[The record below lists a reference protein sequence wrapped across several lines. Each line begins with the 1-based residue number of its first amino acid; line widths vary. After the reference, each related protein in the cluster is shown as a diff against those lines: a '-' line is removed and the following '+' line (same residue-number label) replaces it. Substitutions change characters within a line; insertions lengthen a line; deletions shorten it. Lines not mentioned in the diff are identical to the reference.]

1 MANISYEEILSIQRK
16 ANIVDI
22 IRDYVPLTQRGKN
35 YFGICPFHDDH
46 NPSMS
51 VSPEKGVYKCFV
63 CGNAGNVFNFVMEF
77 EKVSFYESVKIVADK
92 IGVSIDISTSKK
104 ENTKKS
110 PLYDIYNI
118 AYKFYQNNLNTVY
131 GKDAKKYLLN
141 RKIDED
147 VIKNFNI
154 GLSLSDSELCNAL
167 KAKGFKD
174 DDIVSSG
181 VAVQNGNNI
190 YDIYKNRIM
199 FPLYDLEGNVV
210 GFSGR
215 IYNQKSESKY
225 INTKETEIFKKGEL
239 LYNYHIAK
247 KEARKEKNI
256 IVVEGFM
263 DVIRLS
269 TIGIVNVVATMGTAV
284 TKYQLNLIQKLAPN
298 ITLMFDGDK
307 AGEKATNAFIELAN
321 GNDSNIK
328 VVRLEDN
335 LDPDEYILTKVKDKM
350 IYNLSHAQ
358 SVYDYKLSSYKEN
371 IDFNDSKEV
380 SNYINVMIKEF
391 EKIDDDIVR
400 EIEIKKLSESTNVS
414 YDLIKSK
421 LKDLEKKVIITHKPR
436 NIKINKYEKASKY
449 ILYRMINDNNM
460 ILYYFNNLSYLPN
473 DIERKLAS
481 EIVLFYKKFNSFNL
495 SDFIIYLEDKK
506 ELINLV
512 VDISDLKYTEDELN
526 DNIDNYFDVIKESL
540 YNNQIVKLTSELKN
554 ESNSVKRMEIAQKIV
569 DLKIKESNKD
579 EWDKNIWR
587 KKRRTIKERERKR
600 ILNIWRTSSSPKRF
614 RYGLWIFRWFI

>member
-63 CGNAGNVFNFVMEF
+63 CGNAGNVFNFVMEY
-77 EKVSFYESVKIVADK
+77 EKVSFYEAVKIVADK

-104 ENTKKS
+104 ENIKKS

-269 TIGIVNVVATMGTAV
+269 TIGIVNVVASMGTAV

-335 LDPDEYILTKVKDKM
+335 LDPDEYILTKGKDKM
-350 IYNLSHAQ
+350 IFNLSHAQ

-421 LKDLEKKVIITHKPR
+421 LKDSEKKVIITHKPK

-473 DIERKLAS
+473 DTERKLAS

-579 EWDKNIWR
+579 E
-587 KKRRTIKERERKR
+587 
-600 ILNIWRTSSSPKRF
+600 
-614 RYGLWIFRWFI
+614 

>member
-63 CGNAGNVFNFVMEF
+63 CGNAGNVFNFVMEY

-328 VVRLEDN
+328 VVSLEDN
-335 LDPDEYILTKVKDKM
+335 LDPDEYILTKGKDKM

-421 LKDLEKKVIITHKPR
+421 LKDSEKKVIITHKPK

-473 DIERKLAS
+473 DTERKLAS

-495 SDFIIYLEDKK
+495 SDFIIYLEEKK

-540 YNNQIVKLTSELKN
+540 YNNQIVKLKSELKN

-579 EWDKNIWR
+579 E
-587 KKRRTIKERERKR
+587 
-600 ILNIWRTSSSPKRF
+600 
-614 RYGLWIFRWFI
+614 

>member
-63 CGNAGNVFNFVMEF
+63 CGNAGNVFNFVMEY
-77 EKVSFYESVKIVADK
+77 EKVSFYEAVKIVADK

-118 AYKFYQNNLNTVY
+118 SYKFYQNNLNTVY

-335 LDPDEYILTKVKDKM
+335 LDPDEYILTKGKDKM

-400 EIEIKKLSESTNVS
+400 EIEIKKLSESTNVA

-421 LKDLEKKVIITHKPR
+421 LKDSEKKVIITHKPR

-579 EWDKNIWR
+579 E
-587 KKRRTIKERERKR
+587 
-600 ILNIWRTSSSPKRF
+600 
-614 RYGLWIFRWFI
+614 

>member
-22 IRDYVPLTQRGKN
+22 IRDYVHLTQRGKN

-63 CGNAGNVFNFVMEF
+63 CGNAGNVFNFVMEY
-77 EKVSFYESVKIVADK
+77 EKVSFYEAVKIVADK

-181 VAVQNGNNI
+181 VASQNGNNI

-335 LDPDEYILTKVKDKM
+335 LDPDEYILTKGKDKM

-421 LKDLEKKVIITHKPR
+421 LKDSEKKVIITHKPK

-473 DIERKLAS
+473 DTERKLAS

-579 EWDKNIWR
+579 E
-587 KKRRTIKERERKR
+587 
-600 ILNIWRTSSSPKRF
+600 
-614 RYGLWIFRWFI
+614 

>member
-63 CGNAGNVFNFVMEF
+63 CGNAGNVFNFVMEY
-77 EKVSFYESVKIVADK
+77 EKVSFYEAVKIVADK

-335 LDPDEYILTKVKDKM
+335 LDPDEYILTKGKDKM

-400 EIEIKKLSESTNVS
+400 EIEIKKLSELTNVS

-421 LKDLEKKVIITHKPR
+421 LKDSEKKVIITHKPK

-473 DIERKLAS
+473 DTERKLAS

-579 EWDKNIWR
+579 E
-587 KKRRTIKERERKR
+587 
-600 ILNIWRTSSSPKRF
+600 
-614 RYGLWIFRWFI
+614 

>member
-63 CGNAGNVFNFVMEF
+63 CGNAGNVFNFVMEY
-77 EKVSFYESVKIVADK
+77 EKVSFYEAVKIVADK

-335 LDPDEYILTKVKDKM
+335 LDPDEYILTKGKDKM

-421 LKDLEKKVIITHKPR
+421 LKDSEKKVIITHKPK

-473 DIERKLAS
+473 DTERKLAS

-540 YNNQIVKLTSELKN
+540 YNNQIVKLKSELKN
-554 ESNSVKRMEIAQKIV
+554 ESSSVKRMEIAQKIV

-579 EWDKNIWR
+579 E
-587 KKRRTIKERERKR
+587 
-600 ILNIWRTSSSPKRF
+600 
-614 RYGLWIFRWFI
+614 

>member
-63 CGNAGNVFNFVMEF
+63 CGNAGNVFNFVMEY
-77 EKVSFYESVKIVADK
+77 EKVSFYEAVKIVADK

-335 LDPDEYILTKVKDKM
+335 LDPDEYILTKGKDKM

-380 SNYINVMIKEF
+380 SNYINDMIKEF

-421 LKDLEKKVIITHKPR
+421 LKDSEKKVIITHKPK

-473 DIERKLAS
+473 DTERKLAS

-579 EWDKNIWR
+579 E
-587 KKRRTIKERERKR
+587 
-600 ILNIWRTSSSPKRF
+600 
-614 RYGLWIFRWFI
+614 

>member
-63 CGNAGNVFNFVMEF
+63 CGNAGNVFNFVMEY
-77 EKVSFYESVKIVADK
+77 EKVSFYEAVKIVADK
-92 IGVSIDISTSKK
+92 IGISIDISTSKK

-167 KAKGFKD
+167 KSKGFKD

-335 LDPDEYILTKVKDKM
+335 LDPDEYILTKGKDKM
-350 IYNLSHAQ
+350 IFNLSHAQ

-421 LKDLEKKVIITHKPR
+421 LKDSEKKVIITHKPR

-473 DIERKLAS
+473 DTERKLAS

-540 YNNQIVKLTSELKN
+540 YNNQIKKLTSELKN
-554 ESNSVKRMEIAQKIV
+554 ESNSVKKIEIAQRIV
-569 DLKIKESNKD
+569 DLKMKESNKD
-579 EWDKNIWR
+579 E
-587 KKRRTIKERERKR
+587 
-600 ILNIWRTSSSPKRF
+600 
-614 RYGLWIFRWFI
+614 

>member
-63 CGNAGNVFNFVMEF
+63 CGNAGNVFNFVMEY
-77 EKVSFYESVKIVADK
+77 EKVSFYEAVKIVADK

-269 TIGIVNVVATMGTAV
+269 TIGIVNVVASMGTAV
-284 TKYQLNLIQKLAPN
+284 TKYQLNLIQKIAPN

-335 LDPDEYILTKVKDKM
+335 LDPDEYILTKGKDKM

-421 LKDLEKKVIITHKPR
+421 LKEKEKNLIITHKPK

-473 DIERKLAS
+473 DTERKLAS

-540 YNNQIVKLTSELKN
+540 YNNQIKKLTSELKN
-554 ESNSVKRMEIAQKIV
+554 ESNSVKKIEIAQRIV
-569 DLKIKESNKD
+569 DLKMKESNKD
-579 EWDKNIWR
+579 E
-587 KKRRTIKERERKR
+587 
-600 ILNIWRTSSSPKRF
+600 
-614 RYGLWIFRWFI
+614 

>member
-63 CGNAGNVFNFVMEF
+63 CGNAGNVFNFVMEY
-77 EKVSFYESVKIVADK
+77 EKVSFYEAVKIVADK

-118 AYKFYQNNLNTVY
+118 SYKFYQNNLNTVY

-307 AGEKATNAFIELAN
+307 AGEKATNSFIELAN

-335 LDPDEYILTKVKDKM
+335 LDPDEYILTKGKDKM

-421 LKDLEKKVIITHKPR
+421 LKEKEKKLIITHKPK

-473 DIERKLAS
+473 DTERKLAS

-554 ESNSVKRMEIAQKIV
+554 ESNSVKRMEIAQKIL

-579 EWDKNIWR
+579 E
-587 KKRRTIKERERKR
+587 
-600 ILNIWRTSSSPKRF
+600 
-614 RYGLWIFRWFI
+614 

>member
-63 CGNAGNVFNFVMEF
+63 CGNAGNVFNFVMEY
-77 EKVSFYESVKIVADK
+77 EKVSFYEAVKIVADK

-118 AYKFYQNNLNTVY
+118 SYKFYQNNLNTVY

-335 LDPDEYILTKVKDKM
+335 LDPDEYILTKGKDKM

-421 LKDLEKKVIITHKPR
+421 LKDSEKKVIITHKPK

-473 DIERKLAS
+473 DTERKLAS

-540 YNNQIVKLTSELKN
+540 YNNQIKKLTSELKN
-554 ESNSVKRMEIAQKIV
+554 ESNSVKKIEIAQRIV
-569 DLKIKESNKD
+569 DLKMKESNKD
-579 EWDKNIWR
+579 E
-587 KKRRTIKERERKR
+587 
-600 ILNIWRTSSSPKRF
+600 
-614 RYGLWIFRWFI
+614 

>member
-63 CGNAGNVFNFVMEF
+63 CGNAGNVFNFVMEY

-118 AYKFYQNNLNTVY
+118 SYKFYQNNLNTVY

-335 LDPDEYILTKVKDKM
+335 LDPDEYILTKGKDKM

-358 SVYDYKLSSYKEN
+358 TVYDYKLSSYKEN

-380 SNYINVMIKEF
+380 SNYINIMIKEF

-421 LKDLEKKVIITHKPR
+421 LKEKEKNLIITHKPK

-473 DIERKLAS
+473 DTERKLAS

-579 EWDKNIWR
+579 E
-587 KKRRTIKERERKR
+587 
-600 ILNIWRTSSSPKRF
+600 
-614 RYGLWIFRWFI
+614 

>member
-1 MANISYEEILSIQRK
+1 MANISYEEILGIQRK

-63 CGNAGNVFNFVMEF
+63 CGNAGNVFNFVMEY
-77 EKVSFYESVKIVADK
+77 EKVSFYEAVKIVADK

-335 LDPDEYILTKVKDKM
+335 LDPDEYILTKGKDKM

-421 LKDLEKKVIITHKPR
+421 LKDSEKKVIITHKPK

-473 DIERKLAS
+473 DTERKLAS

-579 EWDKNIWR
+579 E
-587 KKRRTIKERERKR
+587 
-600 ILNIWRTSSSPKRF
+600 
-614 RYGLWIFRWFI
+614 

>member
-63 CGNAGNVFNFVMEF
+63 CGNAGNVFNFVMEY
-77 EKVSFYESVKIVADK
+77 EKVSFYEAVKIVADK

-335 LDPDEYILTKVKDKM
+335 LDPDEYILTKGKDKM

-421 LKDLEKKVIITHKPR
+421 LKEKEKKVIITHKPK

-554 ESNSVKRMEIAQKIV
+554 ESNSVKKIEIAQKIV

-579 EWDKNIWR
+579 E
-587 KKRRTIKERERKR
+587 
-600 ILNIWRTSSSPKRF
+600 
-614 RYGLWIFRWFI
+614 

>member
-63 CGNAGNVFNFVMEF
+63 CGNAGNVFNFVMEY
-77 EKVSFYESVKIVADK
+77 EKVSFYEAVKIVADK

-118 AYKFYQNNLNTVY
+118 SYKFYQNNLNTVY
-131 GKDAKKYLLN
+131 GKEAKKYLLN

-269 TIGIVNVVATMGTAV
+269 TIGIVNVVASMGTAV
-284 TKYQLNLIQKLAPN
+284 TKHQLNLIQKLAPN
-298 ITLMFDGDK
+298 IILMFDGDK

-321 GNDSNIK
+321 GNNSNIK

-335 LDPDEYILTKVKDKM
+335 LDPDEYILTKGKDKM

-421 LKDLEKKVIITHKPR
+421 LKEKEKNLIITHKPK

-473 DIERKLAS
+473 DTERKLAS

-540 YNNQIVKLTSELKN
+540 YNNQIKKLTSELKN
-554 ESNSVKRMEIAQKIV
+554 ESNSVKKIEIAQRIV
-569 DLKIKESNKD
+569 DLKMKESNKD
-579 EWDKNIWR
+579 E
-587 KKRRTIKERERKR
+587 
-600 ILNIWRTSSSPKRF
+600 
-614 RYGLWIFRWFI
+614 

>member
-63 CGNAGNVFNFVMEF
+63 CGNAGNVFNFVMEY
-77 EKVSFYESVKIVADK
+77 EKVSFYEAVKIVADK
-92 IGVSIDISTSKK
+92 IGVSIDISTTKK

-284 TKYQLNLIQKLAPN
+284 TKHQLNLIQKLAPN

-335 LDPDEYILTKVKDKM
+335 LDPDEYILTKGKDKM

-421 LKDLEKKVIITHKPR
+421 LKEKEKNLIITHKPK

-473 DIERKLAS
+473 DTERKLAS

-540 YNNQIVKLTSELKN
+540 YNNQIKKLTSELKN
-554 ESNSVKRMEIAQKIV
+554 ESNSVKKIEIAQRIV
-569 DLKIKESNKD
+569 DLKMKESNKD
-579 EWDKNIWR
+579 E
-587 KKRRTIKERERKR
+587 
-600 ILNIWRTSSSPKRF
+600 
-614 RYGLWIFRWFI
+614 

>member
-63 CGNAGNVFNFVMEF
+63 CGNAGNVFNFVMEY
-77 EKVSFYESVKIVADK
+77 EKVSFYEAVKIVADK

-118 AYKFYQNNLNTVY
+118 SYKFYQNNLNTVY
-131 GKDAKKYLLN
+131 GKEAKKYLLN

-181 VAVQNGNNI
+181 VVVQNGNNI

-335 LDPDEYILTKVKDKM
+335 LDPDEYILTKGKDKM

-421 LKDLEKKVIITHKPR
+421 LKEKEKKVIITHKPK

-473 DIERKLAS
+473 DTERKLAS

-512 VDISDLKYTEDELN
+512 IDISDLKYTEDELN

-540 YNNQIVKLTSELKN
+540 YNNQIVKLTGELKN
-554 ESNSVKRMEIAQKIV
+554 ESNSVKKMEIAQKIV
-569 DLKIKESNKD
+569 DLKMKESTKD
-579 EWDKNIWR
+579 E
-587 KKRRTIKERERKR
+587 
-600 ILNIWRTSSSPKRF
+600 
-614 RYGLWIFRWFI
+614 

>member
-63 CGNAGNVFNFVMEF
+63 CGNAGNVFNFVMEY
-77 EKVSFYESVKIVADK
+77 EKVSFYEAVKIVADK

-284 TKYQLNLIQKLAPN
+284 TKHQLNLIQKLAPN

-335 LDPDEYILTKVKDKM
+335 LDPDEYILTKGKDKM

-421 LKDLEKKVIITHKPR
+421 LKDSEKKVIITHKPK

-473 DIERKLAS
+473 DTERKLAS

-569 DLKIKESNKD
+569 DLKIKEINKD
-579 EWDKNIWR
+579 E
-587 KKRRTIKERERKR
+587 
-600 ILNIWRTSSSPKRF
+600 
-614 RYGLWIFRWFI
+614 

>member
-63 CGNAGNVFNFVMEF
+63 CGNAGNVFNFVMEY
-77 EKVSFYESVKIVADK
+77 EKVSFYEAVKIVADK

-335 LDPDEYILTKVKDKM
+335 LDPDEYILTNGKDKM

-421 LKDLEKKVIITHKPR
+421 LKDSEKKVIITHKPK

-579 EWDKNIWR
+579 E
-587 KKRRTIKERERKR
+587 
-600 ILNIWRTSSSPKRF
+600 
-614 RYGLWIFRWFI
+614 

>member
-63 CGNAGNVFNFVMEF
+63 CGNAGNVFNFVMEY
-77 EKVSFYESVKIVADK
+77 EKVSFYEAVKIVADK

-335 LDPDEYILTKVKDKM
+335 LDPDEYILTKGKDKM
-350 IYNLSHAQ
+350 IYNLSHVQ

-421 LKDLEKKVIITHKPR
+421 LKDSEKKVIITHKPK

-473 DIERKLAS
+473 DTERKLAS

-579 EWDKNIWR
+579 E
-587 KKRRTIKERERKR
+587 
-600 ILNIWRTSSSPKRF
+600 
-614 RYGLWIFRWFI
+614 

>member
-63 CGNAGNVFNFVMEF
+63 CGNAGNVFNFVMEYD
-77 EKVSFYESVKIVADK
+77 KVSFYEAVKIVADK

-335 LDPDEYILTKVKDKM
+335 LDPDEYILTKGKDKM

-421 LKDLEKKVIITHKPR
+421 LKDSEKKVIITHKPK

-473 DIERKLAS
+473 DTERKLAS

-569 DLKIKESNKD
+569 DLKIKEINKD
-579 EWDKNIWR
+579 E
-587 KKRRTIKERERKR
+587 
-600 ILNIWRTSSSPKRF
+600 
-614 RYGLWIFRWFI
+614 

>member
-22 IRDYVPLTQRGKN
+22 IRDYVPLIQRGKN

-63 CGNAGNVFNFVMEF
+63 CGNAGNVFNFVMEY
-77 EKVSFYESVKIVADK
+77 EKVSFYEAVKIVADK

-131 GKDAKKYLLN
+131 GKEAKKYLLN

-181 VAVQNGNNI
+181 VASQNGNNI

-335 LDPDEYILTKVKDKM
+335 LDPDEYILTKGKDKM

-421 LKDLEKKVIITHKPR
+421 LKEKEKKVIITHKPK

-473 DIERKLAS
+473 DTERKLAS

-512 VDISDLKYTEDELN
+512 VDISDLKYTGDELN

-554 ESNSVKRMEIAQKIV
+554 ESNSVKKMEIAQKIV
-569 DLKIKESNKD
+569 DLKMKESNKD
-579 EWDKNIWR
+579 E
-587 KKRRTIKERERKR
+587 
-600 ILNIWRTSSSPKRF
+600 
-614 RYGLWIFRWFI
+614 

>member
-63 CGNAGNVFNFVMEF
+63 CGNAGNVFNFVMEY
-77 EKVSFYESVKIVADK
+77 EKVSFYEAVKIVADK

-118 AYKFYQNNLNTVY
+118 SYKFYQNNLNTVY

-167 KAKGFKD
+167 KAKRFKD

-335 LDPDEYILTKVKDKM
+335 LDPDEYILTKGKDKM

-421 LKDLEKKVIITHKPR
+421 LKDSEKKVIITHKPR

-579 EWDKNIWR
+579 E
-587 KKRRTIKERERKR
+587 
-600 ILNIWRTSSSPKRF
+600 
-614 RYGLWIFRWFI
+614 

>member
-63 CGNAGNVFNFVMEF
+63 CGNAGNVFNFVMEY
-77 EKVSFYESVKIVADK
+77 EKVSFYEAVKIVADK

-118 AYKFYQNNLNTVY
+118 SYKFYQNNLNTVY
-131 GKDAKKYLLN
+131 GKEAKKYLLN

-181 VAVQNGNNI
+181 VVVQNGNNI

-335 LDPDEYILTKVKDKM
+335 LDPDEYILTKGKDKM

-421 LKDLEKKVIITHKPR
+421 LKDSEKKVIITHKPK

-579 EWDKNIWR
+579 E
-587 KKRRTIKERERKR
+587 
-600 ILNIWRTSSSPKRF
+600 
-614 RYGLWIFRWFI
+614 

>member
-63 CGNAGNVFNFVMEF
+63 CGNAGNVFNFVMEY
-77 EKVSFYESVKIVADK
+77 EKVSFYEAVKIVADK

-118 AYKFYQNNLNTVY
+118 SYKFYQNNLNTVY

-199 FPLYDLEGNVV
+199 FSLYDLEGNVV

-335 LDPDEYILTKVKDKM
+335 LDPDEYILTKGKDKM

-421 LKDLEKKVIITHKPR
+421 LKDSEKKVIITHKPK

-473 DIERKLAS
+473 DTERKLAS

-579 EWDKNIWR
+579 E
-587 KKRRTIKERERKR
+587 
-600 ILNIWRTSSSPKRF
+600 
-614 RYGLWIFRWFI
+614 

>member
-63 CGNAGNVFNFVMEF
+63 CGNAGNVFNFVMEY
-77 EKVSFYESVKIVADK
+77 EKVSFYEAVKIVADK

-118 AYKFYQNNLNTVY
+118 SYKFYQNNLNTVY

-284 TKYQLNLIQKLAPN
+284 TKHQLNLIQKLAPN

-335 LDPDEYILTKVKDKM
+335 LDPDEYILTKGKDKM

-421 LKDLEKKVIITHKPR
+421 LKDSEKKVIITHKPK

-540 YNNQIVKLTSELKN
+540 YNNQIKKLTSELKN
-554 ESNSVKRMEIAQKIV
+554 ESNSVKKIEIAQRIV
-569 DLKIKESNKD
+569 DLKMKESNKD
-579 EWDKNIWR
+579 E
-587 KKRRTIKERERKR
+587 
-600 ILNIWRTSSSPKRF
+600 
-614 RYGLWIFRWFI
+614 

>member
-77 EKVSFYESVKIVADK
+77 EKVSFYESVEIVADK

-284 TKYQLNLIQKLAPN
+284 TKYQLNLIQKLASN

-335 LDPDEYILTKVKDKM
+335 LDPDEYILTKGKDKM

-421 LKDLEKKVIITHKPR
+421 LKDSEKKVIITHKPK
-436 NIKINKYEKASKY
+436 NIKIDKYEKASKY

-473 DIERKLAS
+473 DTERKLAS

-512 VDISDLKYTEDELN
+512 VDISDLKYTLDELN

-579 EWDKNIWR
+579 E
-587 KKRRTIKERERKR
+587 
-600 ILNIWRTSSSPKRF
+600 
-614 RYGLWIFRWFI
+614 

>member
-1 MANISYEEILSIQRK
+1 MTSLSNEEINKIRNSV
-16 ANIVDI
+16 NIVDVV
-22 IRDYVPLTQRGKN
+22 RNYVNLEKRGKN

-63 CGNAGNVFNFVMEF
+63 CGNAGNVFNFVMEY
-77 EKVSFYESVKIVADK
+77 EKVSFYEAVKIVADK

-118 AYKFYQNNLNTVY
+118 SYKFYQNNLNTVY

-335 LDPDEYILTKVKDKM
+335 LDPDEYILTKGKDKM

-421 LKDLEKKVIITHKPR
+421 LKDSEKKVIITHKPK

-473 DIERKLAS
+473 DTERKLAS

-579 EWDKNIWR
+579 E
-587 KKRRTIKERERKR
+587 
-600 ILNIWRTSSSPKRF
+600 
-614 RYGLWIFRWFI
+614 

>member
-1 MANISYEEILSIQRK
+1 MANISYEEILSIQSK

-63 CGNAGNVFNFVMEF
+63 CGNAGNVFNFVMEY
-77 EKVSFYESVKIVADK
+77 EKVSFYEAVKIVADK
-92 IGVSIDISTSKK
+92 IGISIDISTSKK

-284 TKYQLNLIQKLAPN
+284 TKHQLNLIQKLAPN

-335 LDPDEYILTKVKDKM
+335 LDPDEYILTKGKDKM

-421 LKDLEKKVIITHKPR
+421 LKEKEKNLIITHKPK

-473 DIERKLAS
+473 DTERKLAS

-554 ESNSVKRMEIAQKIV
+554 ESNSVKKMEIAQKIV

-579 EWDKNIWR
+579 E
-587 KKRRTIKERERKR
+587 
-600 ILNIWRTSSSPKRF
+600 
-614 RYGLWIFRWFI
+614 

>member
-63 CGNAGNVFNFVMEF
+63 CGNAGNVFNFVMEY
-77 EKVSFYESVKIVADK
+77 EKVSFYEAVKIVADK

-181 VAVQNGNNI
+181 VAVQNGNSI

-284 TKYQLNLIQKLAPN
+284 TKYQLNLIQKLASN

-335 LDPDEYILTKVKDKM
+335 LDPDEYILTKGKDKM

-421 LKDLEKKVIITHKPR
+421 LKEKEKNLIITHKPK

-473 DIERKLAS
+473 DTERKLAS

-540 YNNQIVKLTSELKN
+540 YNNQIKKLTSELKN
-554 ESNSVKRMEIAQKIV
+554 ESNSVKKIEIAQRIV
-569 DLKIKESNKD
+569 DLKMKESNKD
-579 EWDKNIWR
+579 E
-587 KKRRTIKERERKR
+587 
-600 ILNIWRTSSSPKRF
+600 
-614 RYGLWIFRWFI
+614 

>member
-63 CGNAGNVFNFVMEF
+63 CGNAGNVFNFVMEY
-77 EKVSFYESVKIVADK
+77 EKVSFYEAVKIVADK

-118 AYKFYQNNLNTVY
+118 SYKFYQNNLNTVY

-181 VAVQNGNNI
+181 VAVQNGNSI

-335 LDPDEYILTKVKDKM
+335 LDPDEYILTKGKDKM

-421 LKDLEKKVIITHKPR
+421 LKDSEKKVIITHKPK

-540 YNNQIVKLTSELKN
+540 YNNQIKKLTSELKN
-554 ESNSVKRMEIAQKIV
+554 ESNSVKKIEIAQRIV
-569 DLKIKESNKD
+569 DLKMKESNKD
-579 EWDKNIWR
+579 E
-587 KKRRTIKERERKR
+587 
-600 ILNIWRTSSSPKRF
+600 
-614 RYGLWIFRWFI
+614 

>member
-63 CGNAGNVFNFVMEF
+63 CGNAGNVFNFVMEY
-77 EKVSFYESVKIVADK
+77 EKVSFYEAVKIVADK

-118 AYKFYQNNLNTVY
+118 SYKFYQNNLNTVY

-181 VAVQNGNNI
+181 VAVQNENNI

-335 LDPDEYILTKVKDKM
+335 LDPDEYILTKGKDKM

-421 LKDLEKKVIITHKPR
+421 LKDSEKKVIITHKPK

-473 DIERKLAS
+473 DTERKLAS

-579 EWDKNIWR
+579 E
-587 KKRRTIKERERKR
+587 
-600 ILNIWRTSSSPKRF
+600 
-614 RYGLWIFRWFI
+614 

>member
-63 CGNAGNVFNFVMEF
+63 CGNAGNVFNFVMEY
-77 EKVSFYESVKIVADK
+77 EKVSFYEAVKIVADK

-110 PLYDIYNI
+110 PLYDVYNI

-167 KAKGFKD
+167 KAKGFKN

-335 LDPDEYILTKVKDKM
+335 LDPDEYILTKGKDKM

-421 LKDLEKKVIITHKPR
+421 LKDSEKKVIITHKPK

-473 DIERKLAS
+473 DTERKLAS

-579 EWDKNIWR
+579 E
-587 KKRRTIKERERKR
+587 
-600 ILNIWRTSSSPKRF
+600 
-614 RYGLWIFRWFI
+614 

>member
-63 CGNAGNVFNFVMEF
+63 CGNAGNVFNFVMEY

-118 AYKFYQNNLNTVY
+118 SYKFYQNNLNTVY

-335 LDPDEYILTKVKDKM
+335 LDPDEYILTKGKDKM

-421 LKDLEKKVIITHKPR
+421 LKDSEKKVIITHKPK

-512 VDISDLKYTEDELN
+512 VDISDLKYTLDELN

-579 EWDKNIWR
+579 E
-587 KKRRTIKERERKR
+587 
-600 ILNIWRTSSSPKRF
+600 
-614 RYGLWIFRWFI
+614 

>member
-63 CGNAGNVFNFVMEF
+63 CGNAGNVFNFVMEY
-77 EKVSFYESVKIVADK
+77 EKVSFYEAVKIVADK

-131 GKDAKKYLLN
+131 GKEAKKYLLN

-181 VAVQNGNNI
+181 VASQNGNNI

-298 ITLMFDGDK
+298 ISLMFDGDK

-335 LDPDEYILTKVKDKM
+335 LDPDEYILTKGKDKM
-350 IYNLSHAQ
+350 VYNLSHAQ

-421 LKDLEKKVIITHKPR
+421 LKDSEKKVIITHKPK

-473 DIERKLAS
+473 DTERKLAS

-579 EWDKNIWR
+579 E
-587 KKRRTIKERERKR
+587 
-600 ILNIWRTSSSPKRF
+600 
-614 RYGLWIFRWFI
+614 

>member
-63 CGNAGNVFNFVMEF
+63 CGNAGNVFNFVMEY

-118 AYKFYQNNLNTVY
+118 SYKFYQNNLNTVY

-335 LDPDEYILTKVKDKM
+335 LDPDEYILTKGKDKM

-421 LKDLEKKVIITHKPR
+421 LKEKEKKVIITHKPK

-579 EWDKNIWR
+579 E
-587 KKRRTIKERERKR
+587 
-600 ILNIWRTSSSPKRF
+600 
-614 RYGLWIFRWFI
+614 

>member
-63 CGNAGNVFNFVMEF
+63 CGNAGNVFNFVMEY
-77 EKVSFYESVKIVADK
+77 EKVSFYEAVKIVADK

-118 AYKFYQNNLNTVY
+118 SYKFYQNNLNTVY
-131 GKDAKKYLLN
+131 GKEAKKYLLN

-335 LDPDEYILTKVKDKM
+335 LDPDEYILTKGKDKM

-421 LKDLEKKVIITHKPR
+421 LKDSEKKVIITHKPR

-579 EWDKNIWR
+579 E
-587 KKRRTIKERERKR
+587 
-600 ILNIWRTSSSPKRF
+600 
-614 RYGLWIFRWFI
+614 

>member
-63 CGNAGNVFNFVMEF
+63 CGNAGNVFNFVMEY
-77 EKVSFYESVKIVADK
+77 EKVSFYEAVKIVADK

-118 AYKFYQNNLNTVY
+118 SYKFYQNNLNTVY
-131 GKDAKKYLLN
+131 GKEAKKYLLN

-181 VAVQNGNNI
+181 VVVQNGNNI

-335 LDPDEYILTKVKDKM
+335 LDPDEYILTKGKDKM

-421 LKDLEKKVIITHKPR
+421 LKEKEKKVIITHKPK

-473 DIERKLAS
+473 DTERKLAS

-512 VDISDLKYTEDELN
+512 IDISDLKYTEDELN

-579 EWDKNIWR
+579 E
-587 KKRRTIKERERKR
+587 
-600 ILNIWRTSSSPKRF
+600 
-614 RYGLWIFRWFI
+614 

>member
-63 CGNAGNVFNFVMEF
+63 CGNAGNVFNFVMEYD
-77 EKVSFYESVKIVADK
+77 KVSFYEAVKIVADK

-181 VAVQNGNNI
+181 VAVQNENNI

-335 LDPDEYILTKVKDKM
+335 LDPDEYILTKGKDKM

-421 LKDLEKKVIITHKPR
+421 LKDSEKKVIITHKPK

-473 DIERKLAS
+473 DTERKLAS

-579 EWDKNIWR
+579 E
-587 KKRRTIKERERKR
+587 
-600 ILNIWRTSSSPKRF
+600 
-614 RYGLWIFRWFI
+614 